1 MRGTVL
7 FSTCW
12 RTITMTFEIRGNGF
26 ITCCGV
32 RRIERDHAFWFV
44 WIGKK
49 LEPEII
55 CKSAGKAYIID
66 NTTGAETEI
75 F

>member
-1 MRGTVL
+1 M
-7 FSTCW
+7 
-12 RTITMTFEIRGNGF
+12 IFEIRGNG
-26 ITCCGV
+26 IVTCLGV
-32 RRIERDHAFWFV
+32 RRIERDHAFWYI

-55 CKSAGKAYIID
+55 CKAAGQAYIID
-66 NTTGAETEI
+66 KVTGAETEI